1 MNPHSVP
8 LLPWDAIPE
17 PVLHGTIREKD
28 FDTPRAEQGS
38 FEHIH
43 RVNHVSPSRLSASCA
58 CSARAG
64 GQILKKKRICPMQG
78 NRYAFETEKLFSVNQ
93 KGLCKRGEHSFY
105 PPDAKSLF
113 FSSEPF
119 VPGLLSLKLLRR
131 IPSTIRMSPN
141 EQWAHQK
148 DCEVALK

>member
-1 MNPHSVP
+1 V
-8 LLPWDAIPE
+8 
-17 PVLHGTIREKD
+17 PVL
-28 FDTPRAEQGS
+28 PAQVGS
-38 FEHIH
+38 FEI
-43 RVNHVSPSRLSASCA
+43 
-58 CSARAG
+58 
-64 GQILKKKRICPMQG
+64 KKAYLPYQG

-119 VPGLLSLKLLRR
+119 VLGPLSLKLLRR
-131 IPSTIRMSPN
+131 IPSTIRMLPN
-141 EQWAHQK
+141 EQWEHQK